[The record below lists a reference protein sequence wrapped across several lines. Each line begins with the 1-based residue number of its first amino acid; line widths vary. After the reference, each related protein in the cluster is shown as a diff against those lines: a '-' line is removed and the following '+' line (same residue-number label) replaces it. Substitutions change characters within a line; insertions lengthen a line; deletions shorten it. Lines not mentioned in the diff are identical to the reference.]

1 MLPRMDE
8 TASIFEHRVPTR
20 DGLSLYC
27 REYRPSRPSS
37 APAVL
42 CLPGLTRNSRD
53 FASLAEWLAVTH
65 RVLTPD
71 LRGRGLSDHDPNWR
85 NYQPMTYVGDI
96 GTLLAALAAPR
107 VIVIGTSLGGLLAMM
122 MAAMLPNAL
131 AGVVLNDIGPEVDKV
146 GTDRIAGY
154 VGKLPP
160 VVTWQDAAAQARLIH
175 GRAMP
180 DFTDADWLR
189 FVQCTYRDDGTGHP
203 RLDMDLRIGDAM
215 REAAGPL
222 PDLWPLFRLLA
233 KVPTLAI
240 RGATSDILS
249 AATFAR
255 MQQENPDLQVLTVP
269 NRGHTPTLDEAVCR
283 GAIRALL
290 ERIPPVAAAG

>member
-1 MLPRMDE
+1 MLPGMTD
-8 TASIFEHRVPTR
+8 SGSVVEHRVPTQ

-27 REYRPSRPSS
+27 REFLPPRPSS

-53 FASLAEWLAVTH
+53 FAGLAEWLAGTH

-71 LRGRGLSDHDPNWR
+71 LRGRGRSDHDANWK
-85 NYQPMTYVGDI
+85 NYQPLTYVGDI
-96 GTLLAALAAPR
+96 AVLLAGLGAPR
-107 VIVIGTSLGGLLAMM
+107 VVVIGTSLGGLLAMM
-122 MAAMLPNAL
+122 MAAMLPKVL
-131 AGVVLNDIGPEVDKV
+131 AGVVLNDIGPEIDKS

-160 VVTWQDAAAQARLIH
+160 VVTWQDAASQARLVH
-175 GRAMP
+175 AAALP
-180 DFTDADWLR
+180 DFTEDDWLR
-189 FVQCTYRDDGTGHP
+189 FARCTYRDDGAGRP
-203 RLDMDLRIGDAM
+203 VLDMDPRIGDAM

-222 PDLWPLFRLLA
+222 PDLWPLFRLLNP
-233 KVPTLAI
+233 VPTLAI

-249 AATFAR
+249 AATLSR
-255 MQQENPDLQVLTVP
+255 MQQEKPDLQVLSVP
-269 NRGHTPTLDEAVCR
+269 NRGHTPTLDEPPCR

-290 ERIPPVAAAG
+290 ERIAPVADEG